1 MLKGK
6 KLWVVL
12 GVGAVAYYLFMQ
24 NKKNKAAKVIAAPAT
39 NFTGDLN
46 VLANQNFT
54 GDLGV
59 PEYQNGSGRLEDRQI
74 NRIANASPER
84 AARIYGRIARRRGLL

>member
-6 KLWVVL
+6 NLL
-12 GVGAVAYYLFMQ
+12 ILAGVAAVGYYLY
-24 NKKNKAAKVIAAPAT
+24 KKNQAAKVIAAPAAAT

-59 PEYQNGSGRLEDRQI
+59 LNASGPSDRQLNRLERVMTRNPQ
-74 NRIANASPER
+74 R
-84 AARIYGRIARRRGLL
+84 AQRMIKRMF

>member
-24 NKKNKAAKVIAAPAT
+24 NKKNQAAKVIAAPAT
-39 NFTGDLN
+39 NFTGDLG
-46 VLANQNFT
+46 VLNA
-54 GDLGV
+54 
-59 PEYQNGSGRLEDRQI
+59 SGPSDRQLNRLERVMTRNPQ
-74 NRIANASPER
+74 R
-84 AARIYGRIARRRGLL
+84 AQRMIKRMF

>member
-39 NFTGDLN
+39 NFTGDLD
-46 VLANQNFT
+46 VLSNQNFT

-59 PEYQNGSGRLEDRQI
+59 LNASGGRLTDRQI

-84 AARIYGRIARRRGLL
+84 AQRIFNRVSKRQGMR